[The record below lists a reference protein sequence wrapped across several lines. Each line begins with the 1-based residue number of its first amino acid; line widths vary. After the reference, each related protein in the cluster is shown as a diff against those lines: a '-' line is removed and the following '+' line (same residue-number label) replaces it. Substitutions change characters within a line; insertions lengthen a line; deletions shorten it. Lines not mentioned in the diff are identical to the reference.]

1 MVTHLQPLVGPANPA
16 APASAHSILRV
27 LKARVKNQQLTCD
40 FTEQR
45 TDEAPPRTFSLTAQE
60 LVHPDLLARLAQLV
74 PHLCLL
80 CEQLRET
87 PDFWPDDDTD
97 SLPEH
102 LAPFTVTG
110 LSSGNGGGGVT
121 LIGQRQLAGGKLLN
135 LTSPYVAFDQEL
147 EPYAY
152 AGLLETAVQ
161 AAVAE
166 IEAALR
172 GKCTDYRQLNL
183 FEPAAGFTAIDEPF
197 IPLVRLPAQV

>member
-1 MVTHLQPLVGPANPA
+1 MTTQLYPLVGPTDPTA
-16 APASAHSILRV
+16 ALASRSILRV
-27 LKARVKNQQLTCD
+27 QKARLKNQQLTCD

-45 TDEAPPRTFSLTAQE
+45 SDEAPLRTFTLTAQE
-60 LVHPDLLARLAQLV
+60 LVHPDLLTCLAQLV

-87 PDFWPDDDTD
+87 PDFWPDDNTGL
-97 SLPEH
+97 LPDH
-102 LAPFTVTG
+102 LTPFTVTG
-110 LSSGNGGGGVT
+110 LVLGGGGSGVT
-121 LIGQRQLAGGKLLN
+121 LIGQRQLAGGKVLN
-135 LTSPYVAFDQEL
+135 LTSPYVALDQEL
-147 EPYAY
+147 EPYTY

-172 GKCTDYRQLNL
+172 GKCTDYRQLDL

-197 IPLVRLPAQV
+197 IPLVVRA